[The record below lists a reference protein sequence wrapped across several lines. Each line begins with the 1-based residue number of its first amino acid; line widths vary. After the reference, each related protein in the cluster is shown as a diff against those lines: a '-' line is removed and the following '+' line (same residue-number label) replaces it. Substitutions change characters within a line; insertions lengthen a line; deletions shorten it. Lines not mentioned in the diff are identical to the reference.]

1 MLNPLISEKMESAEI
16 VIVLRCPKK
25 ALSIL
30 LIDIWAAEV
39 IEGNSHNATNENA
52 KKCLNVLFCI
62 TYINCSNDLWTSK
75 SNGRPRFMQAKIEQK
90 VIEKRAASKAVHPA
104 GVAAENFDK
113 MGYLG

>member
-1 MLNPLISEKMESAEI
+1 MSFTIESAYI
-16 VIVLRCPKK
+16 VKVLVCPAK

-30 LIDIWAAEV
+30 LIEIWAAEA
-39 IEGNSHNATNENA
+39 IEGNSHNPTNENA
-52 KKCLNVLFCI
+52 KKCLNVLFRI